1 MLRYIAGPL
10 IGSLIGYSTNYIAV
24 KMLFYP
30 KKEIR
35 ILGHKLPF
43 TPGAIPK
50 GKPRLAKAIG
60 DIVGITLLTKE
71 DIESKLLSEEM
82 ENRIAE
88 AVTGKCSLSIKAGI
102 MEVTEASEDS
112 YKAGRE
118 KLAQLLSQELCDA
131 LSKVEL
137 ADIITEKGGEA
148 IKEKVKGTM
157 FAMFLTDELIQSVI
171 GPIGLELQSMIAEQG
186 ITYIKPLVEEKLESM
201 EQESGLS
208 LLETMDMTQDKIKA
222 IVVSLYEKLIHSGM
236 SLLLDELNIS
246 ELVEEKIINMDINEL
261 ENLVLTVMKKELD
274 TIVNLGA
281 FIGFLLGVLNI
292 FIAF

>member
-1 MLRYIAGPL
+1 M
-10 IGSLIGYSTNYIAV
+10 TQ
-24 KMLFYP
+24 
-30 KKEIR
+30 KKQ
-35 ILGHKLPF
+35 
-43 TPGAIPK
+43 
-50 GKPRLAKAIG
+50 
-60 DIVGITLLTKE
+60 V
-71 DIESKLLSEEM
+71 
-82 ENRIAE
+82 
-88 AVTGKCSLSIKAGI
+88 
-102 MEVTEASEDS
+102 
-112 YKAGRE
+112 
-118 KLAQLLSQELCDA
+118 LC
-131 LSKVEL
+131 
-137 ADIITEKGGEA
+137 G
-148 IKEKVKGTM
+148 
-157 FAMFLTDELIQSVI
+157 
-171 GPIGLELQSMIAEQG
+171 LQSIFFLFNCQ
-186 ITYIKPLVEEKLESM
+186 TPEEKLESM